1 MPGRHKSVAEEQHNL
16 MPGAHT
22 AARHRS
28 DTGHRAPQA
37 LHRARRR
44 AGVQPSYL
52 LQAHV
57 RKRGSLLRWH
67 TGRGGSHSPQLTP
80 RERRMLTFPRGA
92 LHTPGCPCGGHQ
104 GSDLELRQQKVLS
117 CKCFCLS
124 AFISLR
130 VQS

>member
-16 MPGAHT
+16 MPGVHT

-28 DTGHRAPQA
+28 DTGHRASQA

-57 RKRGSLLRWH
+57 RGERI
-67 TGRGGSHSPQLTP
+67 TP
-80 RERRMLTFPRGA
+80 EVAHRERRIPLTSAHPKGETDAHISQRGSA
-92 LHTPGCPCGGHQ
+92 HT
-104 GSDLELRQQKVLS
+104 RM
-117 CKCFCLS
+117 
-124 AFISLR
+124 SLWGP
-130 VQS
+130 SGF